1 MEKIETYY
9 QLKREYYKK
18 HPHGHFFDYDTL
30 KWFGERES
38 DMRLLK
44 SKAKIKAWD
53 GEHTCYVLSSYQR
66 KHPLGSMR
74 VHHYFDIETLEDV
87 QAI

>member
-1 MEKIETYY
+1 MEKIETYN
-9 QLKREYYKK
+9 QLKTAYYNK
-18 HPHGHFFDYDTL
+18 HPHGHFFDYATL

-53 GEHTCYVLSSYQR
+53 GEHICYVLSSYQR
-66 KHPLGSMR
+66 KHPLGARR
-74 VHHYFDIETLEDV
+74 VHHYFDIETLEDI